1 VSLDALD
8 GHRMVGLRRLSSGD
22 LVPLEFT
29 TGDAVRSVI
38 FPATMT
44 MSGYRTRK
52 LSRRRAAWP
61 GS

>member
-1 VSLDALD
+1 MPVSLDALD

-29 TGDAVRSVI
+29 TGDTVRSVI
-38 FPATMT
+38 FPATM
-44 MSGYRTRK
+44 SGYRTRN